1 MLSADGSRSR
11 RLLLV
16 RLGISVV
23 LVWLVLRWVDW
34 RQVALA
40 WADVDPLPLVG
51 SASLLLFSNVL
62 GAIQWHL
69 LLRACGV
76 HVPASS
82 SMRAYFVGLFFNNFL
97 PSGMGGDAVKVWDV
111 GWKEGKTGETVAAT
125 VADRFIG
132 MCVLTALA
140 VVTLFCLPEAASLR
154 RSALLSLGVFSL
166 LLVLVALVLLPAA
179 EVPLRR
185 GIARLPGRIAA
196 PTDAL
201 YARGRALSGRPLF
214 LLGLVALSAVIQG
227 SRVFVHAWTGAAL
240 GIDLPLGV
248 YLTIVPV
255 LGVLVMLPSI
265 NGIGI
270 REGGGVLL
278 FGEAGLDATSAVS
291 MQLLTYVVMVALSLI
306 GGVFFALGRRS
317 DGPSPEEGAVDAE

>member
-1 MLSADGSRSR
+1 MQRPDDRRSL
-11 RLLLV
+11 RLLLA
-16 RLGISVV
+16 RLGISML
-23 LVWLVLRWVDW
+23 LVWVVLRWVDW
-34 RQVALA
+34 RQVAAA
-40 WADVDPLPLVG
+40 WADVDPLPLVA
-51 SASLLLFSNVL
+51 SASILLLSNVL
-62 GAIQWHL
+62 GAFQWHL

-76 HVPASS
+76 NVSTTS

-111 GWKEGKTGETVAAT
+111 GWKEGRTGETLAAT

-140 VVTLFCLPEAASLR
+140 VVTLFWLPEAAALR
-154 RSALLSLGVFSL
+154 RSAMLSLGVFAFLL
-166 LLVLVALVLLPAA
+166 LLVASVLLPAA
-179 EVPLRR
+179 EGPLRR
-185 GIARLPGRIAA
+185 VLSRLPARIAG
-196 PTDAL
+196 PMDAL
-201 YARGRALSGRPLF
+201 YSRGRALSARPLF
-214 LLGLVALSAVIQG
+214 LLGLVVLSVLIQG
-227 SRVFVHAWTGAAL
+227 ARVFVHAWTGAAL

-248 YLTIVPV
+248 YFAIVPV

-278 FGEAGLDATSAVS
+278 FGEAGLDPASAVS
-291 MQLLTYVVMVALSLI
+291 MQLLTYVVIVALSLI

-317 DGPSPEEGAVDAE
+317 ADQPAARGAAGAE